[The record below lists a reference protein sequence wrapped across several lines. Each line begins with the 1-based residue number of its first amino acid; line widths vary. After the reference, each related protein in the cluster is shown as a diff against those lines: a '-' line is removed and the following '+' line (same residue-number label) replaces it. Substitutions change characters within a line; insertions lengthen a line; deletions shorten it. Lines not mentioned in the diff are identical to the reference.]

1 MADVGSIQ
9 SGGASATAS
18 ILQAA
23 EQNTAVAVALLKKTT
38 DADKD
43 LVNTL
48 LPLPAAGPGGVDIR
62 A

>member
-1 MADVGSIQ
+1 MASVGPLQ
-9 SGGASATAS
+9 SSPATTGA
-18 ILQAA
+18 LVQAA
-23 EQNTAVAVALLKKTT
+23 EQNTAVAATLLKKTT

-48 LPLPAAGPGGVDIR
+48 LPPGGAIGGRLDIR